1 MKRTFYIFFIVVVA
15 LSFVSCGLRVPSK
28 VPEKVS
34 VKYTKYLEFPIT
46 TFDFKMNTFINDLL
60 SESNLAP
67 LNILRENPVKLTY
80 ATEVVYSPETILSGV
95 EQQIRDQ
102 LAQFGQ
108 GFSFSLDTSQFLSEL
123 SGQIELPSLN
133 LQSQEKEVDI
143 TEVDIPDITLV
154 DNQSVVIPANTS
166 IDVSG
171 ALSSALPFEEGNFKE
186 AIINLTFTG
195 SGGPLTISIDGSEK
209 QIGNK
214 ISLFIKKNSTVTI
227 KNSSSSPAN
236 GTVTLKLTGLKLN
249 YFKNLDLKKVN
260 VGGQLEYTIPD
271 VNVSLVSGAADW
283 YAKLGGSVKQQIAI
297 DGFSGSLNQQI
308 TLKSGSVTLGSGEIS
323 SNMLEVP
330 LNEVYFKVNDGIQ
343 VSGKLTLSGTI
354 SADFRTTKPKVTVT
368 PPVTLK
374 AIKDYEITFNVPL
387 PNNVI
392 ELSFTD
398 DSGYMAVNFT
408 GLETIQ
414 ATTTFGSNTSTDS
427 VVEIPFANVLL
438 PSNVDIILEANVT
451 DSAISYQA
459 VLPDDQNITI
469 GTAKVSEDL
478 LQGNAISMNY
488 PIPEDVKN
496 LVNSLDATAVIN
508 VDYSIKGITSPISLQ
523 VSSNIFDSQTL
534 TFSSTNG
541 ATETKYINALNKHIS
556 LDGMDAF
563 TFEATPSVSG
573 DITLSNVN
581 LREGAYVRFQPNLA
595 TFEIDNVSLKGQQYD
610 LGSLASID
618 FSEVFTDDSAFLKE
632 FDYNI
637 SAPISLNIENA
648 DIPAT
653 VTLTVTDQVYTI
665 TPDHLVDIGGKIE
678 ELLKQGQSMD
688 VSAKVETGVG
698 VLRKNSEIKFNLS
711 LDVPFNVTASDSD
724 VVLTQGDLPEDLSV
738 LNDLAS
744 IIDKASLKF
753 KGWNN
758 TTGLAARIVLEKSN
772 GVEILSGNIAA
783 DSPSIVLTPDQ
794 MRSIAAGDVKYKIL
808 VPEGQSVSLNY
819 NGAINAVPY
828 IAVELK
834 VATEVR
840 VSNGN

>member
-15 LSFVSCGLRVPSK
+15 LSFVSCGLKVPSK

-46 TFDFKMNTFINDLL
+46 TFDFKMNTFIDDLL

-67 LNILRENPVKLTY
+67 LNIVKGNPVELTY

-95 EQQIRDQ
+95 EQQIKDQ

-108 GFSFSLDTSQFLSEL
+108 GFSFNLDTSQFLGQL

-133 LQSQEKEVDI
+133 LESQDTEIDVDEV
-143 TEVDIPDITLV
+143 EIPDLV
-154 DNQSVVIPANTS
+154 LVENQSVMIPASGS
-166 IDVSG
+166 IEVG
-171 ALSSALPFEEGNFKE
+171 NILSSVLPFDEGNFKE
-186 AIINLTFTG
+186 ATIELTFTG
-195 SGGPLTISIDGSEK
+195 SGGPLSIYIDGTEK
-209 QIGNK
+209 SIGSP
-214 ISLFIKKNSTVTI
+214 ITLFVKKTSTVTI
-227 KNSSSSPAN
+227 KNTGSDAV

-249 YFKNLDLKKVN
+249 YFKNLDLSTVTDEGK
-260 VGGQLEYTIPD
+260 LEYTIPE
-271 VNVSLVSGAADW
+271 VNVSLINDANW

-368 PPVTLK
+368 PQVTLK

-387 PNNVI
+387 PNNVS

-427 VVEIPFANVLL
+427 VVKIPFANVSL
-438 PSNVDIILEANVT
+438 PSYVDIILEANVT

-459 VLPDDQNITI
+459 VLPDDQDITI
-469 GTAKVSEDL
+469 GTAKVSKDL

-508 VDYSIKGITSPISLQ
+508 VDYSIKGITSPISLA
-523 VSSNIFDSQTL
+523 VSSNIFDPAILS
-534 TFSSTNG
+534 FSNTGG
-541 ATETKYINALNKHIS
+541 ATNTEYIKAENKHILLS
-556 LDGMDAF
+556 SMDAF

-688 VSAKVETGVG
+688 VSAKVETGAG
-698 VLRKNSEIKFNLS
+698 ILRKNSEIKFNLS

-753 KGWNN
+753 KSWNN

-772 GVEILSGNIAA
+772 GDEILSGDIAT
-783 DSPSIVLTPDQ
+783 DNPSVVLTPDQ

>member
-15 LSFVSCGLRVPSK
+15 LSFVSCGLKVPSK

-46 TFDFKMNTFINDLL
+46 TFDFKMNTFIDDLL

-67 LNILRENPVKLTY
+67 LNIVKGNPVELTY

-95 EQQIRDQ
+95 EQQIKDQ

-108 GFSFSLDTSQFLSEL
+108 GFSFNLDTSQFLGQL

-133 LQSQEKEVDI
+133 LESQDTEIDVDEV
-143 TEVDIPDITLV
+143 EIPDLV
-154 DNQSVVIPANTS
+154 LVENQSVIIPASGS
-166 IDVSG
+166 IEVG
-171 ALSSALPFEEGNFKE
+171 NILSSVLPFDEGNFKE
-186 AIINLTFTG
+186 AIIELTFTG
-195 SGGPLTISIDGSEK
+195 SGGPLSIYIDGTEK
-209 QIGNK
+209 SIGSPIK
-214 ISLFIKKNSTVTI
+214 LFVKKTSTVTI
-227 KNSSSSPAN
+227 KNTGSDAV

-249 YFKNLDLKKVN
+249 YFKNLDLSTVTDEGK
-260 VGGQLEYTIPD
+260 LEYTIPD
-271 VNVSLVSGAADW
+271 VNVSLINDANW

-330 LNEVYFKVNDGIQ
+330 LNEVYFKVNDDIQ

-368 PPVTLK
+368 PQVTLK

-387 PNNVI
+387 PNNVS

-427 VVEIPFANVLL
+427 VVKIPFANVSL
-438 PSNVDIILEANVT
+438 PSYVDIILEANVT

-459 VLPDDQNITI
+459 VLPDDQDITI

-508 VDYSIKGITSPISLQ
+508 VDYSIKGITSPISLA
-523 VSSNIFDSQTL
+523 VSSNIFDPAILS
-534 TFSSTNG
+534 FSNTGG
-541 ATETKYINALNKHIS
+541 ATNTEYIKAENKHILLS
-556 LDGMDAF
+556 SMDAF

-688 VSAKVETGVG
+688 VSAKVETGAG
-698 VLRKNSEIKFNLS
+698 ILRKNSEIKFNLS

-753 KGWNN
+753 KSWNN

-772 GVEILSGNIAA
+772 GDEILSGDIAT
-783 DSPSIVLTPDQ
+783 DNPSVVLTPDQ

>member
-15 LSFVSCGLRVPSK
+15 LSFVSCGLKVPSK

-46 TFDFKMNTFINDLL
+46 TFDFKMNTFIDDLL

-67 LNILRENPVKLTY
+67 LNIVKGNPVELTY

-95 EQQIRDQ
+95 EQQIKDQ

-108 GFSFSLDTSQFLSEL
+108 GFSFNLDTSQFLGQL

-133 LQSQEKEVDI
+133 LESQDTEIDVDEV
-143 TEVDIPDITLV
+143 EIPDLV
-154 DNQSVVIPANTS
+154 LVENQSVIIPASGS
-166 IDVSG
+166 IEVG
-171 ALSSALPFEEGNFKE
+171 NILSSVLPFDEGNFKE
-186 AIINLTFTG
+186 AIIELTFTG
-195 SGGPLTISIDGSEK
+195 SGGPLSIYIDGTEK
-209 QIGNK
+209 SIGSPIK
-214 ISLFIKKNSTVTI
+214 LFVKKTSTVTI
-227 KNSSSSPAN
+227 KNTGSVPAA
-236 GTVTLKLTGLKLN
+236 GTLTLKLTGLNLN
-249 YFKNLDLKKVN
+249 YFKNLDLSSVTD
-260 VGGQLEYTIPD
+260 GGKLEYETD
-271 VNVSLVSGAADW
+271 VNVPLVSDANW

-297 DGFSGSLNQQI
+297 NGFSGSLNQQI
-308 TLKSGSVTLGSGEIS
+308 TLKSGSVTLGSSDTS
-323 SNMLEVP
+323 SDTLEVP
-330 LNEVYFKVNDGIQ
+330 LDEVYFNVSDGIQ

-354 SADFRTTKPKVTVT
+354 SADFRTAKPKVTVT
-368 PPVTLK
+368 PQVTLK
-374 AIKDYEITFNVPL
+374 AIKNYKITFNVPL
-387 PNNVI
+387 PTNVS
-392 ELSFTD
+392 ELRFTEG
-398 DSGYMAVNFT
+398 SGYMAVNFT
-408 GLETIQ
+408 GIDTIQ
-414 ATTTFGSNTSTDS
+414 ATTTFGSNTSTGS
-427 VVEIPFANVLL
+427 VVEIPFAGVSL
-438 PSNVDIILEANVT
+438 PSVVDITLEANVT
-451 DSAISYQA
+451 DSTISYQA
-459 VLPDDQNITI
+459 VLPDDQDITI

-508 VDYSIKGITSPISLQ
+508 VDYSIKGITSPISLA
-523 VSSNIFDSQTL
+523 VSSNIFDPAILS
-534 TFSSTNG
+534 FSNTGG
-541 ATETKYINALNKHIS
+541 ATNTEYIKAENKHILLS
-556 LDGMDAF
+556 SMDAF

-688 VSAKVETGVG
+688 VSAKVETGAG
-698 VLRKNSEIKFNLS
+698 ILRKNSEIKFNLS

-753 KGWNN
+753 KSWNN

-772 GVEILSGNIAA
+772 GDEILSGDIAT
-783 DSPSIVLTPDQ
+783 DNPSVVLTPDQ

>member
-1 MKRTFYIFFIVVVA
+1 MKRTFYVFFIVVVA
-15 LSFVSCGLRVPSK
+15 LSFVSCGLKVPSK

-67 LNILRENPVKLTY
+67 LNTVKGNPVKLTY

-283 YAKLGGSVKQQIAI
+283 YAKLGGSIKQQITI
-297 DGFSGSLNQQI
+297 TGFSGNLSQVLTI
-308 TLKSGSVTLGSGEIS
+308 KSGSVSLGNGNSYTNTLQ
-323 SNMLEVP
+323 VP
-330 LNEVYFKVNDGIQ
+330 LNEVYFKVGDGIK
-343 VSGKLTLSGTI
+343 VSGNLTLSGII

-368 PPVTLK
+368 PQVTLK
-374 AIKDYEITFNVPL
+374 AIKDYEITFNVPR
-387 PNNVI
+387 PNNVSK
-392 ELSFTD
+392 LTFTT

-408 GLETIQ
+408 GLDTIQ
-414 ATTTFGSNTSTDS
+414 ATTTFGSNTRTGSS
-427 VVEIPFANVLL
+427 VQIPFSGVSL
-438 PSNVDIILEANVT
+438 PSTVKMKLEANVT
-451 DSAISYQA
+451 SSTIRYEA
-459 VLPDDQNITI
+459 VLPEGQDII
-469 GTAKVSEDL
+469 IATAKVSKDL
-478 LQGNAISMNY
+478 LQGNAININY
-488 PIPEDVKN
+488 PIPDDVKN
-496 LVNSLDATAVIN
+496 LVDSLDATAVIN
-508 VDYSIKGITSPISLQ
+508 VDYNIKGITSPINLE
-523 VSSNIFDSQTL
+523 VSSSIFDATTL
-534 TFSSTNG
+534 NFSVTDG
-541 ATETKYINALNKHIS
+541 ATDTKYIKAENKHIS
-556 LDGMDAF
+556 LSSMDAF

-573 DITLSNVN
+573 DIELSYVD
-581 LREGAYVRFQPNLA
+581 LREGAYVKFQPSLA
-595 TFEIDNVSLKGQQYD
+595 TFEIDNVSLKGQAYN
-610 LGSLASID
+610 LGSLTSID
-618 FSEVFTDDSAFLKE
+618 FSQVFTGDSAFLKD
-632 FDYNI
+632 FDYDI
-637 SAPISLNIENA
+637 SAPISLVVEKA

-653 VTLTVTDQVYTI
+653 VTLTVTDQAYEVTK
-665 TPDHLVDIGGKIE
+665 DHPVDIGDKIE
-678 ELLKQGQSMD
+678 ELLKAGQSMD
-688 VSAKVETGVG
+688 VSAKVETGAG
-698 VLRKNSEIKFNLS
+698 VLNKNSVIKFTLN
-711 LDVPFNVTASDSD
+711 LDVPFSVEATPSD
-724 VVLTQGDLPEDLSV
+724 VVLTQGDLPEDLSI
-738 LNDLAS
+738 LNDLAA
-744 IIDKASLKF
+744 IIDKATLKF
-753 KGWNN
+753 KSWNN
-758 TTGLAARIVLEKSN
+758 TTGLAARIVLENSD
-772 GVEILSGNIAA
+772 GQILSEDIGTGIWSMA
-783 DSPSIVLTPDQ
+783 LTPDQ
-794 MRSIAAGDVKYKIL
+794 MTSIAAGGVTYKIL
-808 VPEGQSVSLNY
+808 VPKGQSVSLNY

-834 VATEVR
+834 VATEVKIG
-840 VSNGN
+840 NGN

>member
-1 MKRTFYIFFIVVVA
+1 
-15 LSFVSCGLRVPSK
+15 
-28 VPEKVS
+28 
-34 VKYTKYLEFPIT
+34 LESQ
-46 TFDFKMNTFINDLL
+46 D
-60 SESNLAP
+60 
-67 LNILRENPVKLTY
+67 
-80 ATEVVYSPETILSGV
+80 TEIDVDEV
-95 EQQIRDQ
+95 E
-102 LAQFGQ
+102 
-108 GFSFSLDTSQFLSEL
+108 
-123 SGQIELPSLN
+123 
-133 LQSQEKEVDI
+133 
-143 TEVDIPDITLV
+143 IPDLV
-154 DNQSVVIPANTS
+154 LVENQSVIIPASGS
-166 IDVSG
+166 IEVG
-171 ALSSALPFEEGNFKE
+171 GILSSVLPFEEGNFKE
-186 AIINLTFTG
+186 ATIELTFNG
-195 SGGPLTISIDGSEK
+195 SGGPLSIYIDGSQK
-209 QIGNK
+209 SIGSS
-214 ISLFIKKNSTVTI
+214 ITLFVKKTSTVTI
-227 KNSSSSPAN
+227 KNTGSDAV
-236 GTVTLKLTGLKLN
+236 GTLTLKLTGLKLN
-249 YFKNLDLKKVN
+249 YFKNLDLSTVTDEGK
-260 VGGQLEYTIPD
+260 LEYTIPD
-271 VNVSLVSGAADW
+271 VNVSLINDANW

-297 DGFSGSLNQQI
+297 NGFSGSLNQQI
-308 TLKSGSVTLGSGEIS
+308 TLKSGSVTLGSSDTS
-323 SNMLEVP
+323 SNTLEVP
-330 LNEVYFKVNDGIQ
+330 LNEVYFNVSDGIQ

-354 SADFRTTKPKVTVT
+354 SADFRTAKPKVTVT
-368 PPVTLK
+368 PQVTLK

-387 PNNVI
+387 PTNVS
-392 ELSFTD
+392 ELSFTEG
-398 DSGYMAVNFT
+398 SGHMIVNFT
-408 GLETIQ
+408 GIETIQ
-414 ATTTFGSNTSTDS
+414 AITTFGSNTSTGN
-427 VVEIPFANVLL
+427 VVEIPFAGVSL
-438 PSNVDIILEANVT
+438 PSVVDINLEANVT
-451 DSAISYQA
+451 DSTISYQA
-459 VLPDDQNITI
+459 VLPDDQDII
-469 GTAKVSEDL
+469 IETAKVSKDL
-478 LQGNAISMNY
+478 LQGNAISINY
-488 PIPEDVKN
+488 PIPSDVKN
-496 LVNSLDATAVIN
+496 LVDSFDATAVIN
-508 VDYSIKGITSPISLQ
+508 VYYNIKGIEGPINLA
-523 VSSNIFDSQTL
+523 VSSNIFDPATL
-534 TFSSTNG
+534 SFSKTDG
-541 ATETKYINALNKHIS
+541 ATETEYIKAENKHIS
-556 LDGMDAF
+556 LGSMDAF

-618 FSEVFTDDSAFLKE
+618 FSQVFSDDSAFLKE

-688 VSAKVETGVG
+688 VSAKVETGAG
-698 VLRKNSEIKFNLS
+698 ILRKNSEIKFNLS

-753 KGWNN
+753 KSWNN

-772 GVEILSGNIAA
+772 GDEILSGDIAT
-783 DSPSIVLTPDQ
+783 DNPSVVLTPDQ

>member
-15 LSFVSCGLRVPSK
+15 LSFVSCGLKVPSK

-46 TFDFKMNTFINDLL
+46 TFDFKMNTFIDDLL

-67 LNILRENPVKLTY
+67 LNIVKGNPVELTY

-95 EQQIRDQ
+95 EQQIKDQ

-108 GFSFSLDTSQFLSEL
+108 GFSFNLDTSQFLGQL

-133 LQSQEKEVDI
+133 LESQDTEIDVDEV
-143 TEVDIPDITLV
+143 EIPDLV
-154 DNQSVVIPANTS
+154 LVENQSVIIPASGS
-166 IDVSG
+166 IEVG
-171 ALSSALPFEEGNFKE
+171 GILSSVLPFEEGNFKE
-186 AIINLTFTG
+186 ATIELTFNG
-195 SGGPLTISIDGSEK
+195 SGGPLSIYIDGSQK
-209 QIGNK
+209 SIGSS
-214 ISLFIKKNSTVTI
+214 ITLFVKKTSTVTI
-227 KNSSSSPAN
+227 KNTGSDAV
-236 GTVTLKLTGLKLN
+236 GTLTLKLTGLKLN
-249 YFKNLDLKKVN
+249 YFKNLDLSTVTDEGK
-260 VGGQLEYTIPD
+260 LEYTIPD
-271 VNVSLVSGAADW
+271 VNVSLINDANW

-297 DGFSGSLNQQI
+297 NGFSGSLNQQI
-308 TLKSGSVTLGSGEIS
+308 TLKSGSVTLGSSDTS
-323 SNMLEVP
+323 SNTLEVP
-330 LNEVYFKVNDGIQ
+330 LNEVYFNVSDGIQ

-354 SADFRTTKPKVTVT
+354 SADFRTAKPKVTVT
-368 PPVTLK
+368 PQVTLK

-387 PNNVI
+387 PTNVS
-392 ELSFTD
+392 ELSFTEG
-398 DSGYMAVNFT
+398 SGHMIVNFT
-408 GLETIQ
+408 GIETIQ
-414 ATTTFGSNTSTDS
+414 AITTFGSNTSTGN
-427 VVEIPFANVLL
+427 VVEIPFAGVSL
-438 PSNVDIILEANVT
+438 PSVVDINLEANVT
-451 DSAISYQA
+451 DSTISYQA
-459 VLPDDQNITI
+459 VLPDDQDII
-469 GTAKVSEDL
+469 IETAKVSKDL
-478 LQGNAISMNY
+478 LQGNAISINY
-488 PIPEDVKN
+488 PIPSDVKN
-496 LVNSLDATAVIN
+496 LVDSFDATAVIN
-508 VDYSIKGITSPISLQ
+508 VYYNIKGIEGPINLA
-523 VSSNIFDSQTL
+523 VSSNIFDPATL
-534 TFSSTNG
+534 SFSKTDG
-541 ATETKYINALNKHIS
+541 ATETEYIKAENKHIS
-556 LDGMDAF
+556 LGSMDAF

-618 FSEVFTDDSAFLKE
+618 FSQVFSDDSAFLKE

-688 VSAKVETGVG
+688 VSAKVETGAG
-698 VLRKNSEIKFNLS
+698 ILRKNSEIKFNLS

-753 KGWNN
+753 KSWNN

-772 GVEILSGNIAA
+772 GDEILSGDIAT
-783 DSPSIVLTPDQ
+783 DNPSVVLTPDQ

>member
-15 LSFVSCGLRVPSK
+15 LSFVSCGLKVPSK

-46 TFDFKMNTFINDLL
+46 TFDFKMNTFIDDLL

-67 LNILRENPVKLTY
+67 LNIVKGNPVELTY

-95 EQQIRDQ
+95 EQQIKDQ

-108 GFSFSLDTSQFLSEL
+108 GFSFNLDTSQFLGQL

-133 LQSQEKEVDI
+133 LESQDTKIDVDEV
-143 TEVDIPDITLV
+143 EIPDLV
-154 DNQSVVIPANTS
+154 LVENQSVIIPASGS
-166 IDVSG
+166 IEVG
-171 ALSSALPFEEGNFKE
+171 GILSSVLPFEEGNFKE
-186 AIINLTFTG
+186 ATIELTFNG
-195 SGGPLTISIDGSEK
+195 SGGPLSIYIDGSQK
-209 QIGNK
+209 SIGSS
-214 ISLFIKKNSTVTI
+214 ITLFVKKTSTVTI
-227 KNSSSSPAN
+227 KNTGSDAV
-236 GTVTLKLTGLKLN
+236 GTLTLKLTGLKLN
-249 YFKNLDLKKVN
+249 YFKNLDLSTVTDEGK
-260 VGGQLEYTIPD
+260 LEYTIPD
-271 VNVSLVSGAADW
+271 VNVSLINDANW

-297 DGFSGSLNQQI
+297 NGFSGSLNQQI
-308 TLKSGSVTLGSGEIS
+308 TLKSGSVTLGSSDTS
-323 SNMLEVP
+323 SNTLEVP
-330 LNEVYFKVNDGIQ
+330 LNEVYFNVSDGIQ

-354 SADFRTTKPKVTVT
+354 SADFRTAKPKVTVT
-368 PPVTLK
+368 PQVTLK

-387 PNNVI
+387 PTNVS
-392 ELSFTD
+392 ELSFTEG
-398 DSGYMAVNFT
+398 SGHMIVNFT
-408 GLETIQ
+408 GIETIQ
-414 ATTTFGSNTSTDS
+414 AITTFGSNTSTGN
-427 VVEIPFANVLL
+427 VVEIPFAGVSL
-438 PSNVDIILEANVT
+438 PSVVDINLEANVT
-451 DSAISYQA
+451 DSTISYQA
-459 VLPDDQNITI
+459 VLPDDQDII
-469 GTAKVSEDL
+469 IETAKVSKDL
-478 LQGNAISMNY
+478 LQGNAISINY
-488 PIPEDVKN
+488 PIPSDVKN
-496 LVNSLDATAVIN
+496 LVDSFDATAVIN
-508 VDYSIKGITSPISLQ
+508 VYYNIKGIEGPINLA
-523 VSSNIFDSQTL
+523 VSSNIFDPATL
-534 TFSSTNG
+534 SFSKTDG
-541 ATETKYINALNKHIS
+541 ATETEYIKAENKHIS
-556 LDGMDAF
+556 LGSMDAF

-618 FSEVFTDDSAFLKE
+618 FSQVFSDDSAFLKE

-688 VSAKVETGVG
+688 VSAKVETGAG
-698 VLRKNSEIKFNLS
+698 ILRKNSEIKFNLS

-753 KGWNN
+753 KSWNN

-772 GVEILSGNIAA
+772 GDEILSGDIAT
-783 DSPSIVLTPDQ
+783 DNPSVVLTPDQ

>member
-1 MKRTFYIFFIVVVA
+1 
-15 LSFVSCGLRVPSK
+15 
-28 VPEKVS
+28 
-34 VKYTKYLEFPIT
+34 
-46 TFDFKMNTFINDLL
+46 
-60 SESNLAP
+60 
-67 LNILRENPVKLTY
+67 
-80 ATEVVYSPETILSGV
+80 
-95 EQQIRDQ
+95 
-102 LAQFGQ
+102 
-108 GFSFSLDTSQFLSEL
+108 
-123 SGQIELPSLN
+123 
-133 LQSQEKEVDI
+133 
-143 TEVDIPDITLV
+143 
-154 DNQSVVIPANTS
+154 
-166 IDVSG
+166 
-171 ALSSALPFEEGNFKE
+171 
-186 AIINLTFTG
+186 
-195 SGGPLTISIDGSEK
+195 
-209 QIGNK
+209 
-214 ISLFIKKNSTVTI
+214 
-227 KNSSSSPAN
+227 
-236 GTVTLKLTGLKLN
+236 
-249 YFKNLDLKKVN
+249 
-260 VGGQLEYTIPD
+260 
-271 VNVSLVSGAADW
+271 
-283 YAKLGGSVKQQIAI
+283 
-297 DGFSGSLNQQI
+297 
-308 TLKSGSVTLGSGEIS
+308 
-323 SNMLEVP
+323 
-330 LNEVYFKVNDGIQ
+330 
-343 VSGKLTLSGTI
+343 
-354 SADFRTTKPKVTVT
+354 
-368 PPVTLK
+368 
-374 AIKDYEITFNVPL
+374 
-387 PNNVI
+387 
-392 ELSFTD
+392 
-398 DSGYMAVNFT
+398 
-408 GLETIQ
+408 
-414 ATTTFGSNTSTDS
+414 
-427 VVEIPFANVLL
+427 
-438 PSNVDIILEANVT
+438 VT

-459 VLPDDQNITI
+459 VLPDDQDITI

-508 VDYSIKGITSPISLQ
+508 VDYSIKGITSPISLA
-523 VSSNIFDSQTL
+523 VSSNIFDPAILS
-534 TFSSTNG
+534 FSNTGG
-541 ATETKYINALNKHIS
+541 ATNTEYIKAENKHILLS
-556 LDGMDAF
+556 SMDAF

-688 VSAKVETGVG
+688 VSAKVETGAG
-698 VLRKNSEIKFNLS
+698 ILRKNSEIKFNLS

-753 KGWNN
+753 KSWNN

-772 GVEILSGNIAA
+772 GDEILSGDIAT
-783 DSPSIVLTPDQ
+783 DNPSVVLTPDQ